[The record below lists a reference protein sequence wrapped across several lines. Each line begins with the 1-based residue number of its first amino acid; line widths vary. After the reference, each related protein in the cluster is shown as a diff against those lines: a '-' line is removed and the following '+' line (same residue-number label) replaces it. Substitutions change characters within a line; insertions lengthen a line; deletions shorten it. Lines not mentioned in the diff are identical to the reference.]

1 MREACGA
8 TERSVVRLGVD
19 CIADM
24 ALPSSLHG
32 AMNPLLRR
40 ASMMYAAI
48 HGRQEKVGT
57 ESGGSHTTPDDLG
70 FSDARRGPFWSHGT
84 STGLAGLVLCPSG
97 NVDANSGDWN
107 DVRYVPKWP
116 RSSINRNTSPRIC
129 VTLHLRAQRISDC
142 PRATCV
148 PVHDS
153 AQLSGNLPQ
162 PFDVITRLS
171 RIWLD
176 KILGHEYARL
186 NTWNFYWGSEG
197 GGQYDL

>member
-1 MREACGA
+1 MEDRKK
-8 TERSVVRLGVD
+8 LGLKAAVLTL
-19 CIADM
+19 
-24 ALPSSLHG
+24 LPMILVFP
-32 AMNPLLRR
+32 ML
-40 ASMMYAAI
+40 AAA
-48 HGRQEKVGT
+48 Q
-57 ESGGSHTTPDDLG
+57 
-70 FSDARRGPFWSHGT
+70 FWSHGT